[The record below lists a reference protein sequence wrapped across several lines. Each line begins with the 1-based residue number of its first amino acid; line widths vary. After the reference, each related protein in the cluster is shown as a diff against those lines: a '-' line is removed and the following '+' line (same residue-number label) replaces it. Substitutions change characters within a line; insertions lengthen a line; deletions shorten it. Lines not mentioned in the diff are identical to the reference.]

1 MVNYSTNL
9 NKMNNLLSPQI
20 IEPKKVKGHVIN
32 IPCNVQNYLHTFKI
46 SKKSRGLSPF
56 STIFQ
61 LSHGGQFY
69 YGGNRSTQRK
79 PQNCRKSLTNFSHNV
94 VSSTPRMSGQT
105 HNFSGYRH

>member
-1 MVNYSTNL
+1 VVFSGYSGFL
-9 NKMNNLLSPQI
+9 HNKTDHHEITEILF
-20 IEPKKVKGHVIN
+20 EPKKVKGHVIN

-69 YGGNRSTQRK
+69 SGGNR
-79 PQNCRKSLTNFSHNV
+79 
-94 VSSTPRMSGQT
+94 
-105 HNFSGYRH
+105 